1 MVYKIIL
8 ASSSPRRQQL
18 MQAAGIQFEVRSKEV
33 EEIYPSG
40 LEVKDIPLYLAKL
53 KAEAFKKE
61 QAEDEL
67 LITADTL
74 VCIHHKKVGKPRD
87 RADAIRIL
95 EELSGNKHT
104 VITGLCLTT
113 SSEQRCFSVSTDVC
127 FRTLTR
133 EEIEFYIDVYK
144 PYDKAGAYGI
154 QEWIGYIG
162 IERIE
167 GSFYNVMGLPV
178 QTLYTELK
186 KLGITFLPKSS
197 SVQKKETD
205 GIEPF
210 VDLCDK
216 RGL

>member
-1 MVYKIIL
+1 MVYKLIL

-18 MQAAGIQFEVRSKEV
+18 MRAAGLQFEVRCKEV
-33 EEIYPSG
+33 EEIYPSE
-40 LEVKDIPLYLAKL
+40 LEVENIPLYLARL
-53 KAEAFKKE
+53 KASAFRGE
-61 QAEDEL
+61 QAKDEL
-67 LITADTL
+67 LITADTI
-74 VCIHHKKVGKPRD
+74 VCIHNKKVGKPRD
-87 RADAIRIL
+87 KADAIRIL

-113 SSEQRCFSVSTDVC
+113 LDEQKCFSVSTDVY

-133 EEIEFYIDVYK
+133 EEIEYYVEVYK

-178 QTLYTELK
+178 QTLYCQLK
-186 KLGITFLPKSS
+186 NLGMTFLAECSGK
-197 SVQKKETD
+197 Q
-205 GIEPF
+205 GIE
-210 VDLCDK
+210 
-216 RGL
+216 